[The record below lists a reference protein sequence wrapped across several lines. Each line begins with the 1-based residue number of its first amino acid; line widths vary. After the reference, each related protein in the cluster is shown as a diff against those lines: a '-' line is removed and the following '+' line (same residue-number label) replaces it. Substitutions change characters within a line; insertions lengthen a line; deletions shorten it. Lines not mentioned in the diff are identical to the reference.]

1 MSLTAVDVFHQFA
14 GTVRPVLDGVSLTLR
29 PGEMLAVTGPSGSG
43 KSTLLS
49 VLGTL
54 LRPAAGQVCWAGQ
67 DLYADRATTRAAR
80 TALFSWILQTS
91 NHFAGRSAEDNVAV
105 ALLARGWRHAEA
117 RLAAGAALAQVGL
130 GHVHG
135 APARLLSGGEV
146 QRMTLAR
153 ALVAGRPVVL
163 ADEPTGQLDRANTQA
178 VADALRACAQR
189 GAAVLVATHDPRVA
203 DSCDRQLA
211 LVDGRVLVS
220 R

>member
-1 MSLTAVDVFHQFA
+1 MSLTAVDVSHQFTGTA
-14 GTVRPVLDGVSLTLR
+14 GPVLDQVSLTVE

-67 DLYADRATTRAAR
+67 DLYADRATTRRAR
-80 TALFSWILQTS
+80 TALFSWVLQTS
-91 NHFAGRSAEDNVAV
+91 NHFAGRTAEDNVAV

-117 RLAAGAALAQVGL
+117 RGAAGGALAQVGL
-130 GHVHG
+130 GHVRR

-163 ADEPTGQLDRANTQA
+163 ADEPTGQLDRANTGA
-178 VADALRACAQR
+178 VAHALRECARQ
-189 GAAVLVATHDPRVA
+189 GAAVVVATHDPRVA
-203 DSCDRQLA
+203 EACDRQLA
-211 LVDGRVLVS
+211 LVDGRVQVLP
-220 R
+220 